1 MLFLYH
7 LPNWL
12 MAVCIVGA
20 VVALVFPGYV
30 LIHRLWRRSFTEAET
45 NVSMAVL
52 TVIATIY
59 ALLLAFV
66 AVSVWQS
73 FGAAETAVVNESNS
87 VGQLAR
93 ALSLFDSPQAREARG
108 TLREYADVVVTVEWP
123 DMRRGQSSTEA
134 WDAFDRMFHA
144 VGQLEPD
151 TPRRAALMPEIW
163 SAANDV
169 LSERRTRLHAA
180 DAKVPFT
187 LWMVVLIGSALTIG
201 TTAVLSPSRFSFWI
215 IGLLAMSM
223 GLVFFLIA
231 VMDRPFTGEESIGP
245 APFLTAIENM
255 DRWNAEF
262 AHSK

>member
-7 LPNWL
+7 IPNWL

-20 VVALVFPGYV
+20 VVALAYPGYV

-52 TVIATIY
+52 NVIATIF

-66 AVSVWQS
+66 AVTVWQA

-87 VGQLAR
+87 VGELAR
-93 ALSLFDSPQAREARG
+93 ALSLFDSPQARQARG
-108 TLREYADVVVTVEWP
+108 TLREYVDIVVTAEWP

-180 DAKVPFT
+180 DAKVPTT
-187 LWMVVLIGSALTIG
+187 LWLVVLIGSALTIG
-201 TTAVLSPSRFSFWI
+201 TTAVLSPSRFSFWV

-223 GLVFFLIA
+223 GLVFFLIV
-231 VMDRPFTGEESIGP
+231 VMDRPFTGDESISP
-245 APFLTAIENM
+245 TPFHTAIENM
-255 DRWNAEF
+255 DRWDAEF